1 MTNANILA
9 DKLVEDMFGAKKPNP
24 VDKGG
29 KRSRPLSIH
38 HRLEDIR
45 KHQDA
50 VKPSVKEII

>member
-9 DKLVEDMFGAKKPNP
+9 DKLVEDMFGTKKPNP
-24 VDKGG
+24 IAKKE

-50 VKPSVKEII
+50 VKPPVKEII